1 MRQDWS
7 KLHSYAS
14 QCKSLHLGVLS
25 VLACAVA
32 VAPAFALTE
41 DQVADKLNAVPV
53 FTIMDQKGNPLIIT
67 VQDKDKKDQSVLPFF
82 LDQKQVQD
90 TYSNIQKRE
99 ANLAKDSKISVISL
113 GQAYKLIRE
122 EQKNKDSKIAFQFL
136 SDAKTIDY
144 ALEVFKKSETAA
156 KSFPGI
162 PVFYA
167 VGSDEK
173 NKSKGFVT
181 FEKDGKQYVPL
192 FFDEKDIQR
201 NVDELKKTKPEL
213 AKQMSVEVAPLD
225 SVIGTMLEG
234 KNDKEFD
241 KLTFVPSLTAIQY
254 LQTIQKPAPGT
265 GSEAKPTT
273 PAPTPAPAKPEG
285 NK

>member
-7 KLHSYAS
+7 KLHSYAG
-14 QCKSLHLGVLS
+14 QCKNSLRLGVLS

-41 DQVADKLNAVPV
+41 EQVADKLNAVPV

-99 ANLAKDSKISVISL
+99 ANLAKDSQISVISL

-136 SDAKTIDY
+136 SDAKTVDY
-144 ALEVFKKSETAA
+144 ALEVFKKSETTA

-225 SVIGTMLEG
+225 SVIGTMLAG
-234 KNDKEFD
+234 KNDKEFE

-254 LQTIQKPAPGT
+254 LQTIQKPTKGATP
-265 GSEAKPTT
+265 EVKPTT
-273 PAPTPAPAKPEG
+273 PAPAPAKPEG